1 MTAANEIQVGGTH
14 YRTPFQHWDLAAELR
29 LGYFEGQVS
38 KYVTRHRSKKGLEDA
53 QKAGHFTQKM
63 IELNSA
69 GVLMPQHKFITAGRL
84 AEYVEANRL
93 TPQEHRVLNTL
104 LCWGHAPDLR
114 LLADQI
120 AVLIKEVYSC

>member
-14 YRTPFQHWDLAAELR
+14 YRTLFQHWDLAAELR

-38 KYVTRHRSKKGLEDA
+38 KYITRHRFKKGLEDA

-63 IELNSA
+63 IELYAA
-69 GVLMPQHKFITAGRL
+69 GALLPQHKFITLGRL
-84 AEYVEANRL
+84 KDYVGANRL
-93 TPQEHRVLNTL
+93 TEQESQVLVTL
-104 LCWGHAPDLR
+104 FHWGTAQDLR

-120 AVLIKEVYSC
+120 AVLIKECYPC

>member
-1 MTAANEIQVGGTH
+1 MSANEIQVGGTH

-63 IELNSA
+63 IELNTA
-69 GVLMPQHKFITAGRL
+69 GILLPQHKFITDVRLQDYVDANRLNAREQQVLHTLFRWGNHPDLLRL
-84 AEYVEANRL
+84 AE
-93 TPQEHRVLNTL
+93 
-104 LCWGHAPDLR
+104 
-114 LLADQI
+114 QI
-120 AVLIKEVYSC
+120 AALIKEEYAC